1 MKKIFLLSIA
11 GFIVYSLQ
19 AQTKPIQVTLKDF
32 SCGDGCYFSFTDVQ
46 SKKEYQFNV
55 MQCLNESSRSKWEKA
70 FSEIENK
77 CDGNKCPL
85 IGQRYL
91 LKREQKLVNIMDWNG
106 EEWKTLK
113 KKEKIWV
120 VMELKKI

>member
-1 MKKIFLLSIA
+1 MKKGFLLFAAVLI
-11 GFIVYSLQ
+11 FYSVQ
-19 AQTKPIQVTLKDF
+19 AQTKPVTVTLKEF

-46 SKKEYQFNV
+46 SKKEYHFNV
-55 MQCLNESSRSKWEKA
+55 MQCLNEGSRSKWEKA

-77 CDGNKCPL
+77 CDGNNCTL

-91 LKREQKLVNIMDWNG
+91 LKREQKLVNMVDWNG

-120 VMELKKI
+120 LMELKKI